1 MGPSWTE
8 GTRSQRTMEQ
18 WISLHNCDVILIVM
32 SCTFVSETR
41 SSKFIIFLFVK
52 ILIIFEV
59 LSYFN
64 SKLHDKVLLG
74 DGEM

>member
-1 MGPSWTE
+1 MD
-8 GTRSQRTMEQ
+8 Q

-41 SSKFIIFLFVK
+41 SSKFIIFLFAK

-59 LSYFN
+59 LSYFK
-64 SKLHDKVLLG
+64 SKSHDIVLLG
-74 DGEM
+74 EWGDVDV